1 MDASFK
7 RNTGSHGA
15 GVIDRRSVLALIG
28 AALTPSLIHAAQY
41 PSRPIKIIVPFSPG
55 GSGDITARLIGKQI
69 EEKTRQ
75 AVVIDNR
82 PGANGII
89 GTMAVKTAEPDGHTV
104 LLITTSTHAAN
115 VSLVRNL
122 SYDPAKDFT
131 VVGVFRSSGSYL
143 MVRPQ
148 APWRDLAGFI
158 AAAKVAPG
166 KLTFGHFNAS
176 SRTPPE
182 YLGRLAGIELQGVP
196 YRAIANAVADLI
208 SGEIDC
214 LFMDTTASNQYLQ
227 NGQLRPL
234 AITRLKRAPATPDVP
249 AVAETFPGFEL
260 TGFLGMAV
268 PSATPR
274 EIVEQLNGLINE
286 ALTAPEVRRRM
297 DEFGLSWDVTD
308 LAACEAAVRA
318 ERERWTEYTRVA
330 GIQPE

>member
-1 MDASFK
+1 MQDT
-7 RNTGSHGA
+7 RIN
-15 GVIDRRSVLALIG
+15 RRSVLALIG
-28 AALTPSLIHAAQY
+28 GALAPIPAYAASY
-41 PSRPIKIIVPFSPG
+41 PSRPIRIIVPFGPG

-69 EEKTRQ
+69 EEKTKQ

-89 GTMAVKTAEPDGHTV
+89 GTMAVKTSEPDGYTV

-115 VSLVRNL
+115 MSLVRNL

-131 VVGVFRSSGSYL
+131 IVGVFRSSGSYF

-148 APWRDLAGFI
+148 APRRDLASLL
-158 AAAKVAPG
+158 AAAKAAPG

-182 YLGRLAGIELQGVP
+182 YLSRLAGLELQAVP

-208 SGEIDC
+208 SGEIHC
-214 LFMDTTASNQYLQ
+214 LCMDTTASNQYLQ

-234 AITRLKRAPATPDVP
+234 AITRLTRAPATPDVP
-249 AVAETFPGFEL
+249 AVAETFPGFQL
-260 TGFLGMAV
+260 TGFLGSAV
-268 PSATPR
+268 PSAAPG
-274 EIVEQLNGLINE
+274 EIVVRLNALINE
-286 ALTAPEVRRRM
+286 AQAVPEVRRRM
-297 DEFGLSWDVTD
+297 DEFGLSYDITD
-308 LAACEAAVRA
+308 LAACEAEVRA

-330 GIQPE
+330 GIQPEREGVWGQP

>member
-1 MDASFK
+1 MRDA
-7 RNTGSHGA
+7 A
-15 GVIDRRSVLALIG
+15 LDRRSILALIA
-28 AALTPSLIHAAQY
+28 AALLPASAAADNY
-41 PSRPIKIIVPFSPG
+41 PSRPIKIIVPFGPG
-55 GSGDITARLIGKQI
+55 GSGDITARLVGKQI
-69 EEKTRQ
+69 EERTKQ
-75 AVVIDNR
+75 AVVVDNR

-89 GTMAVKTAEPDGHTV
+89 GTMAVKTAEPDGYTV

-131 VVGVFRSSGSYL
+131 IVGVFRSSGSYL

-148 APWRDLAGFI
+148 ARWRDLAAFI
-158 AAAKVAPG
+158 AAAKAAPG
-166 KLTFGHFNAS
+166 KLTYGYFNAS

-182 YLGRLAGIELQGVP
+182 YLGRLAGITLQGVP
-196 YRAIANAVADLI
+196 YRAIANAIADLI

-227 NGQLRPL
+227 NNQLRPL
-234 AITRLKRAPATPDVP
+234 AITRLTRAPLTPDVP
-249 AVAETFPGFEL
+249 TVAETFAGFEL

-274 EIVEQLNGLINE
+274 DVVARLNGLIAE

-297 DEFGLSWDVTD
+297 DEFGLSYDVTS
-308 LAACEAAVRA
+308 LADCEAEVRA
-318 ERERWTEYTRVA
+318 ERERWAEYTRVA

>member
-1 MDASFK
+1 MVASFR
-7 RNTGSHGA
+7 RNTGSGGA
-15 GVIDRRSVLALIG
+15 SMHRRSVLALVG
-28 AALTPSLIHAAQY
+28 AALLPSVARAAPY
-41 PSRPIKIIVPFSPG
+41 PSRPIKIIVPFGPG

-69 EEKTRQ
+69 EEKTKQ

-89 GTMAVKTAEPDGHTV
+89 GTMAVKIAEPDGHTV

-122 SYDPAKDFT
+122 SYDPAADFT

-158 AAAKVAPG
+158 AAAKAAPG
-166 KLTFGHFNAS
+166 KLTFGYFNAS

-182 YLGRLAGIELQGVP
+182 YLGKLAGIELQGVP
-196 YRAIANAVADLI
+196 YRAIANAIADLI
-208 SGEIDC
+208 SGEISC

-227 NGQLRPL
+227 SAQLRPL
-234 AITRLKRAPATPDVP
+234 AITRLDRAPATPDVP
-249 AVAETFPGFEL
+249 TVAETFPGFEL

-274 EIVEQLNGLINE
+274 DIVAQLNGLINE
-286 ALTAPEVRRRM
+286 ALAAPDVRRRM
-297 DEFGLSWDVTD
+297 DEFGLSWDITD
-308 LAACEAAVRA
+308 LAACEAEVRA

>member
-1 MDASFK
+1 M
-7 RNTGSHGA
+7 
-15 GVIDRRSVLALIG
+15 
-28 AALTPSLIHAAQY
+28 
-41 PSRPIKIIVPFSPG
+41 
-55 GSGDITARLIGKQI
+55 
-69 EEKTRQ
+69 
-75 AVVIDNR
+75 
-82 PGANGII
+82 
-89 GTMAVKTAEPDGHTV
+89 
-104 LLITTSTHAAN
+104 
-115 VSLVRNL
+115 RNL

-131 VVGVFRSSGSYL
+131 VVGVFRSSGSYF

-158 AAAKVAPG
+158 AAAKATPG

-208 SGEIDC
+208 SGEIHC

-234 AITRLKRAPATPDVP
+234 AITRLTRAPATPDVP

-274 EIVEQLNGLINE
+274 EIVEQLNGLINK

-297 DEFGLSWDVTD
+297 DEFGLSWDITD
-308 LAACEAAVRA
+308 LAACEAEVRA
-318 ERERWTEYTRVA
+318 AERWTVFRRVA

>member
-1 MDASFK
+1 MHHGSMH
-7 RNTGSHGA
+7 NTG
-15 GVIDRRSVLALIG
+15 VDLRSVLALIG
-28 AALTPSLIHAAQY
+28 SVFIPAEASAASY
-41 PSRPIKIIVPFSPG
+41 PSRPIRIIVPFGPG

-69 EEKTRQ
+69 EEKTKQ

-89 GTMAVKTAEPDGHTV
+89 GTMAVKTADPDGYTV

-115 VSLVRNL
+115 MSLVRNL
-122 SYDPAKDFT
+122 AYDPAKDFT
-131 VVGVFRSSGSYL
+131 IVGVFRSSGSYL

-158 AAAKVAPG
+158 AAAKAAPG

-182 YLGRLAGIELQGVP
+182 YLSRLAGIELQGVP

-208 SGEIDC
+208 SGEIHC
-214 LFMDTTASNQYLQ
+214 LCMDTTASNQYLQ
-227 NGQLRPL
+227 NNQLRPL
-234 AITRLKRAPATPDVP
+234 AITRLTRAPATPGVP

-268 PSATPR
+268 PSATPK
-274 EIVEQLNGLINE
+274 EIVLQLNTLINE
-286 ALTAPEVRRRM
+286 AQTAPEVRRRM
-297 DEFGLSWDVTD
+297 DEFGLSYDITD

>member
-1 MDASFK
+1 MNNALLS
-7 RNTGSHGA
+7 
-15 GVIDRRSVLALIG
+15 RRSVLILAGGALLP
-28 AALTPSLIHAAQY
+28 ASARAEQY
-41 PSRPIKIIVPFSPG
+41 PSRPIKIIVPFGPG

-69 EEKTRQ
+69 EEKTKQ
-75 AVVIDNR
+75 PVVVDNR

-89 GTMAVKTAEPDGHTV
+89 GTMAVKTAEPDGYTV

-148 APWRDLAGFI
+148 APWKDLASFI
-158 AAAKVAPG
+158 AAAKAVPG
-166 KLTFGHFNAS
+166 KLTYGYFNAS

-182 YLGRLAGIELQGVP
+182 YLSRLAGVTLQGVP
-196 YRAIANAVADLI
+196 YRAIANAIADLV

-227 NGQLRPL
+227 NNQLRPL
-234 AITRLKRAPATPDVP
+234 AITRLTRAPLTPDVP
-249 AVAETFPGFEL
+249 TVAETFAGFQL

-268 PSATPR
+268 PAATPR
-274 EIVEQLNGLINE
+274 DIVEKLNGLIAE
-286 ALTAPEVRRRM
+286 ALTVPDVRRRM
-297 DEFGLSWDVTD
+297 DEFGLSWDITT
-308 LAACEAAVRA
+308 LADCDAEVRA
-318 ERERWTEYTRVA
+318 ERERWTEYTRIA

>member
-1 MDASFK
+1 M
-7 RNTGSHGA
+7 
-15 GVIDRRSVLALIG
+15 V
-28 AALTPSLIHAAQY
+28 
-41 PSRPIKIIVPFSPG
+41 
-55 GSGDITARLIGKQI
+55 
-69 EEKTRQ
+69 
-75 AVVIDNR
+75 DNR

-89 GTMAVKTAEPDGHTV
+89 GTMAAKTSEPDGYTV

-122 SYDPAKDFT
+122 SYDPAKDFV

-148 APWRDLAGFI
+148 APWRDLACFI
-158 AAAKVAPG
+158 AAAKAAPG
-166 KLTFGHFNAS
+166 KLTFGYFNAS

-182 YLGRLAGIELQGVP
+182 YLSRLAGIALQGVP
-196 YRAIANAVADLI
+196 YRAIANAIADLI

-214 LFMDTTASNQYLQ
+214 LFMDTTASNQYLL
-227 NGQLRPL
+227 NSQLRPL
-234 AITRLKRAPATPDVP
+234 AITRLTRAPLTPDVP
-249 AVAETFPGFEL
+249 AVAETFAGFQL

-274 EIVEQLNGLINE
+274 EVVEKLNGLIND

-297 DEFGLSWDVTD
+297 DEFGLSYDITS
-308 LAACEAAVRA
+308 LADCDAEVRA
-318 ERERWTEYTRVA
+318 ERERWTEYTKIA

>member
-1 MDASFK
+1 MHDPALS
-7 RNTGSHGA
+7 
-15 GVIDRRSVLALIG
+15 RRAILALIG
-28 AALTPSLIHAAQY
+28 GALLPVQAHADHY
-41 PSRPIKIIVPFSPG
+41 PTRPIKIIVPFGPG

-69 EEKTRQ
+69 EERTKQ
-75 AVVIDNR
+75 AVVVDNR

-89 GTMAVKTAEPDGHTV
+89 GTMAVKTADPDGYTV

-148 APWRDLAGFI
+148 APWRDLAAFI
-158 AAAKVAPG
+158 TAAKAAPG
-166 KLTFGHFNAS
+166 KLTYGYFNAS

-182 YLGRLAGIELQGVP
+182 YLSRLAGIELQGVP
-196 YRAIANAVADLI
+196 YRAIANAIADLI
-208 SGEIDC
+208 SGEIHC
-214 LFMDTTASNQYLQ
+214 LFMDTTASNQYLHS
-227 NGQLRPL
+227 NQLRPL
-234 AITRLKRAPATPDVP
+234 AITRLTRAPLTPDVP
-249 AVAETFPGFEL
+249 TVAETFPGFQL

-268 PSATPR
+268 PSGTPR
-274 EIVEQLNGLINE
+274 GIVEQLNGLIAE

-297 DEFGLSWDVTD
+297 DEFGLAYDITS
-308 LAACEAAVRA
+308 LADCEAEVRA
-318 ERERWTEYTRVA
+318 ERERWTEYVRVA

>member
-1 MDASFK
+1 MHNASL
-7 RNTGSHGA
+7 S
-15 GVIDRRSVLALIG
+15 RRSVLALTA
-28 AALTPSLIHAAQY
+28 AALLPASARAENY
-41 PSRPIKIIVPFSPG
+41 PSRAIKIIVPFGPG

-69 EEKTRQ
+69 EERTKQ
-75 AVVIDNR
+75 AVVVDNR

-89 GTMAVKTAEPDGHTV
+89 GTMAVKTSEPDGYTV

-148 APWRDLAGFI
+148 APWRDLASFI
-158 AAAKVAPG
+158 AAAKAAPG
-166 KLTFGHFNAS
+166 KLTYGYFNAS

-182 YLGRLAGIELQGVP
+182 YLSRLAGIALQGVP
-196 YRAIANAVADLI
+196 YRAIANAIADLI

-214 LFMDTTASNQYLQ
+214 LFMDTTASNQYLL
-227 NGQLRPL
+227 NSQLRPL
-234 AITRLKRAPATPDVP
+234 AITRLTRAPLTPDVP
-249 AVAETFPGFEL
+249 AVAETFAGFQL

-274 EIVEQLNGLINE
+274 DVVEKLNGLIAE

-297 DEFGLSWDVTD
+297 DEFGLSYDITS
-308 LAACEAAVRA
+308 LADCDAEVRA
-318 ERERWTEYTRVA
+318 ERERWTEYTKIA

>member
-1 MDASFK
+1 MQYS
-7 RNTGSHGA
+7 G
-15 GVIDRRSVLALIG
+15 IDRRSVLAFLVSTLAPLPAM
-28 AALTPSLIHAAQY
+28 AAPY
-41 PSRPIKIIVPFSPG
+41 PSRPIKIIVPFGPG

-69 EEKTRQ
+69 EEKTKQ

-89 GTMAVKTAEPDGHTV
+89 GTIAVKTAEPDGYTV

-122 SYDPAKDFT
+122 AYDPARDFT

-158 AAAKVAPG
+158 AAAKAAPG
-166 KLTFGHFNAS
+166 KLTFGHFNIS

-182 YLGRLAGIELQGVP
+182 YLSRLAGIELQGVP
-196 YRAIANAVADLI
+196 YRAIGNAIQDLI
-208 SGEIDC
+208 SGEIDT
-214 LFMDTTASNQYLQ
+214 LFMDTTSSVQYLQ
-227 NGQLRPL
+227 NNQLRPL
-234 AITRLKRAPATPDVP
+234 AVTRLTRLPAMPDVP
-249 AVAETFPGFEL
+249 AIAETFPGFEL

-274 EIVEQLNGLINE
+274 DTVERLNALING

-297 DEFGLSWDVTD
+297 DEFGLSYDVTD
-308 LAACEAAVRA
+308 LAACEAVVRA
-318 ERERWTEYTRVA
+318 ERERWTEYVRVA

>member
-1 MDASFK
+1 MHDASL
-7 RNTGSHGA
+7 S
-15 GVIDRRSVLALIG
+15 RRSVLALAA
-28 AALTPSLIHAAQY
+28 AALLPNRARAENY
-41 PSRPIKIIVPFSPG
+41 PSRPIKIIVPFGPG

-69 EEKTRQ
+69 EEKTKQ
-75 AVVIDNR
+75 AVVVDNR

-89 GTMAVKTAEPDGHTV
+89 GTMAVKTSEPDGYTV

-122 SYDPAKDFT
+122 SYDPARDFV

-148 APWRDLAGFI
+148 SPWRDLTSFI
-158 AAAKVAPG
+158 AAAKATPG
-166 KLTFGHFNAS
+166 KLTYGYFNAS

-182 YLGRLAGIELQGVP
+182 YLSRLAGISLQGVP
-196 YRAIANAVADLI
+196 YRAIANAIADLI

-214 LFMDTTASNQYLQ
+214 LFMDTTASNQYLVS
-227 NGQLRPL
+227 NQLRPL
-234 AITRLKRAPATPDVP
+234 AITRLTRAPLTPDVP
-249 AVAETFPGFEL
+249 TIAETFPGFQL

-274 EIVEQLNGLINE
+274 DVIEKLNRLIAE
-286 ALTAPEVRRRM
+286 ALTASEVRRRM
-297 DEFGLSWDVTD
+297 DEFGLSYDVTT
-308 LAACEAAVRA
+308 LADCEAEVRA
-318 ERERWTEYTRVA
+318 ERERWTEYTRIA

>member
-1 MDASFK
+1 MQ
-7 RNTGSHGA
+7 NIG
-15 GVIDRRSVLALIG
+15 INRRSILALIG
-28 AALTPSLIHAAQY
+28 SALVPIEAAAAQY
-41 PSRPIKIIVPFSPG
+41 PSRPIRIIVPFGPG

-69 EEKTRQ
+69 EEKTKQ

-89 GTMAVKTAEPDGHTV
+89 GTMAVKSAEPDGYTV

-122 SYDPAKDFT
+122 AYDPAKDFT
-131 VVGVFRSSGSYL
+131 IVGVFRSSGSYF

-158 AAAKVAPG
+158 AAAKAAPG

-182 YLGRLAGIELQGVP
+182 YLSRLAGIELQAVP

-208 SGEIDC
+208 SGEIHC
-214 LFMDTTASNQYLQ
+214 LCMDTTASNQYLQ

-234 AITRLKRAPATPDVP
+234 AITRLTRAPGNPRCTDGGRNLSGIPADRLSRHGRSIRHAARDRRGVERADKRSPDR
-249 AVAETFPGFEL
+249 ARSA
-260 TGFLGMAV
+260 
-268 PSATPR
+268 PSDGRVRPVLRHLRSCRLRGRSARRTRALDRIYPHCR
-274 EIVEQLNGLINE
+274 YSAGVTLIS
-286 ALTAPEVRRRM
+286 A
-297 DEFGLSWDVTD
+297 
-308 LAACEAAVRA
+308 
-318 ERERWTEYTRVA
+318 
-330 GIQPE
+330 

>member
-1 MDASFK
+1 V
-7 RNTGSHGA
+7 T
-15 GVIDRRSVLALIG
+15 
-28 AALTPSLIHAAQY
+28 
-41 PSRPIKIIVPFSPG
+41 
-55 GSGDITARLIGKQI
+55 
-69 EEKTRQ
+69 
-75 AVVIDNR
+75 
-82 PGANGII
+82 
-89 GTMAVKTAEPDGHTV
+89 
-104 LLITTSTHAAN
+104 
-115 VSLVRNL
+115 
-122 SYDPAKDFT
+122 
-131 VVGVFRSSGSYL
+131 
-143 MVRPQ
+143 
-148 APWRDLAGFI
+148 
-158 AAAKVAPG
+158 
-166 KLTFGHFNAS
+166 
-176 SRTPPE
+176 
-182 YLGRLAGIELQGVP
+182 

-286 ALTAPEVRRRM
+286 VLTAPEVRRRM

-308 LAACEAAVRA
+308 LAACEAEVRA

>member
-1 MDASFK
+1 MK
-7 RNTGSHGA
+7 HGSLS
-15 GVIDRRSVLALIG
+15 RRSVLAF
-28 AALTPSLIHAAQY
+28 AAATLLPSPARAENY
-41 PSRPIKIIVPFSPG
+41 PSRPIKIIVPFGPG
-55 GSGDITARLIGKQI
+55 GSGDISARLIGKQI
-69 EEKTRQ
+69 EERTKQ
-75 AVVIDNR
+75 AVVVDNR

-89 GTMAVKTAEPDGHTV
+89 GTMAVKTSEPDGYTV

-148 APWRDLAGFI
+148 APWRDLAAFI
-158 AAAKVAPG
+158 AAARDAPG
-166 KLTFGHFNAS
+166 KLTYGYFNAS

-182 YLGRLAGIELQGVP
+182 YLSRLADIALQGVP
-196 YRAIANAVADLI
+196 YRAIANAIADLI

-227 NGQLRPL
+227 NNQLRPL
-234 AITRLKRAPATPDVP
+234 AITRLDRAPLTPDVP
-249 AVAETFPGFEL
+249 TVAETFPGFQL

-274 EIVEQLNGLINE
+274 DVVEKLNGLIAE
-286 ALTAPEVRRRM
+286 ALKAPEVRRRM
-297 DEFGLSWDVTD
+297 DEFGLSYDITT
-308 LAACEAAVRA
+308 LADCEAEVRA
-318 ERERWTEYTRVA
+318 ERERWTEYVRVA